1 MSIRTNS
8 KSIGNNDAKSSEIAA
23 AIRSEWLKAKPER
36 QSEIA
41 TEFKIG
47 YIAGRER
54 ISLSE
59 AQAIVEAG
67 KGAGATKAHIA
78 MIDRATSGFA
88 YHIRNGK
95 TKPAAQG
102 QASFRISREMR
113 DTAMDFLGN
122 FEGDDLTAQINAAIK
137 LLQAMK

>member
-8 KSIGNNDAKSSEIAA
+8 KCIGNNDAKSAEIAA
-23 AIRSEWLKAKPER
+23 AIRSEWRKAKPER

-47 YIAGRER
+47 YIAGREKV
-54 ISLSE
+54 SLAD
-59 AQAIVEAG
+59 AQAIIEAG

-78 MIDRATSGFA
+78 MIDRAYSAFN
-88 YHIRNGK
+88 YHIRDGK
-95 TKPAAQG
+95 GKAAAQG
-102 QASFRISREMR
+102 KASFRISREMH

-122 FEGDDLTAQINAAIK
+122 FEGDNLTAQINAAIK
-137 LLQAMK
+137 LLNAMK